1 MKRIRMWLRELS
13 LTQQLISIIFMF
25 VLLFATFVVVFLSPA
40 IDKFSETEMYR
51 VLHESQEDMIFYL
64 HNTAAHN
71 PKRNSRNASVTD
83 VLYSRGTDTFTVLAG
98 NKFPQSMENYIRE
111 NYQKEVT
118 GTIDD
123 KLTYADEDHS
133 IKTYIFC
140 VSELDDKDLIISLV
154 SDAYRMEFRTG
165 LINGIVIM
173 NVLIVSILL
182 VLLLIWVGSLIIPL
196 SQIRS
201 YITKLK
207 NDDPS
212 AQLSV
217 ERNDEIG
224 AVADALRDMEQ
235 ELAVQ
240 NRKRQEM
247 IQNISHDLKTPIATI
262 RSYGESIKDGIYPY
276 DTLEKS
282 VDVIIEHA
290 DRLEKKVKSLIILN
304 KMGYLLDDCEPGDH
318 LDMSRVIEKVLLS
331 LKVIRPEVSFIQEL
345 EAGVKFH
352 GEEEPWRIAVE
363 NLIDNALR
371 YADSH
376 IRIVLKKYELEVIND
391 GPRIDEDI
399 LETLFRPYEK
409 GTGGQFGLG
418 LSIVYQVVT
427 TYGYRVTAENLSD
440 GVRFRIWK
448 ELSRKEKRK
457 EKSSRDKGD
466 A

>member
-1 MKRIRMWLRELS
+1 MKRLRMWLRELS
-13 LTQQLISIIFMF
+13 LTQQLISIIFLF
-25 VLLFATFVVVFLSPA
+25 VLLFACFVLLFLSPA

-51 VLHESQEDMIFYL
+51 VLHDSQEDMIFYL
-64 HNTAAHN
+64 KNTASERTN
-71 PKRNSRNASVTD
+71 RNARNAAVTD
-83 VLYSRGTDTFTVLAG
+83 VLYSRNTDTFTILAG
-98 NKFPQSMENYIRE
+98 SKFPQSMEDYIRE
-111 NYQKEVT
+111 NYQGQVT

-123 KLTYADEDHS
+123 KMTYTEEDHS

-140 VSELDDKDLIISLV
+140 VSELDGNNLIISLV
-154 SDAYRMEFRTG
+154 SDAYRMEFRTS

-173 NVLIVSILL
+173 NVLIVSVLL

-201 YITKLK
+201 YITKIK

-212 AQLSV
+212 AVLGV

-235 ELAVQ
+235 ELAQQ

-304 KMGYLLDDCEPGDH
+304 KMGYLLDDCEPGDN
-318 LDMSRVIEKVLLS
+318 LDMNQVIEKVLLS

-345 EAGVKFH
+345 ESGVKFH
-352 GEEEPWRIAVE
+352 GEEEPWRITVE

-371 YADSH
+371 YADSY
-376 IRIVLKKYELEVIND
+376 IRIVLRKNELEIIND
-391 GPRIDEDI
+391 GRRIDEDK
-399 LETLFRPYEK
+399 LETLFKPYEK

-427 TYGYRVTAENLSD
+427 TYGYRVSAENLQE

-448 ELSRKEKRK
+448 ELTKKEKRK
-457 EKSSRDKGD
+457 EKKGD